1 MRTATEKYH
10 AVLEGKL
17 QEAEFVRQ
25 MRQAYPQFITQ
36 WNGYKD
42 SISIL
47 KSKSLIFEK
56 KEVKK
61 DIDVLADQFPL
72 NTVERGID
80 AELENM
86 GIDSTGNVHKED
98 YMKARIKVIA
108 NLQKDANHYINLVAG
123 ESAKVDKHDKMVE
136 PKKGNE
142 VDVHNGLKKADLKEN
157 HIGESNQEESIAN
170 YIIKHYSN
178 PKTGK
183 SLIDDEI
190 IGDFFKTHP
199 ESRDQE
205 PQDALEN
212 FEEYLSVN

>member
-47 KSKSLIFEK
+47 KQKNLIFEK
-56 KEVKK
+56 KEATVK
-61 DIDVLADQFPL
+61 DIDVIADQFPL
-72 NTVERGID
+72 NTIERGID
-80 AELENM
+80 MELEAK
-86 GIDSTGNVHKED
+86 GIDSTGNVSKED
-98 YMKARIKVIA
+98 YMKARVKVIA
-108 NLQKDANHYINLVAG
+108 NLQKDANHYINLIAG

-157 HIGESNQEESIAN
+157 YTKPVNEYDQTDAVAD
-170 YIIKHYSN
+170 YIKDYYRN

-190 IGDFFKTHP
+190 ISDFYKTHP
-199 ESRDQE
+199 EWNKQM
-205 PQDALEN
+205 ALN
-212 FEEYLSVN
+212 KVCKTY